1 MGFDYSNKSAY
12 PNRIERLED
21 RIVACQ
27 NLLERDYI
35 ELAVKDTHLAVCDD
49 YGCDLI
55 TISPPEHA
63 HYPMR
68 IARVDMGD
76 DELAPTRRLQ
86 NVLRE
91 HLERIVYDS
100 TREIEDLRLTL
111 AEVA

>member
-1 MGFDYSNKSAY
+1 
-12 PNRIERLED
+12 
-21 RIVACQ
+21 
-27 NLLERDYI
+27 
-35 ELAVKDTHLAVCDD
+35 
-49 YGCDLI
+49 
-55 TISPPEHA
+55 
-63 HYPMR
+63 MR